1 MSDYPASIN
10 FGDMASAVIIG
21 LGEDVDVITSSGV
34 KTSTR
39 AVITESLEDYPDGFD
54 TQTRDKRMEASLLRS
69 DVPMVA
75 PGDHIH
81 AAVRVYTVV
90 IVDESD
96 EDVYR
101 CIVSVA

>member
-10 FGDMASAVIIG
+10 FGNMASAVIIG
-21 LGEDVDVITSSGV
+21 LGEDVDVITSSG
-34 KTSTR
+34 
-39 AVITESLEDYPDGFD
+39 VITESLEDYPDGFD